1 MTPTPSPAPAAAGE
15 GTERPGGWVDGI
27 GWVALLADLN
37 GDDLAAVHP
46 GGQSCRAGG
55 VWASSAHPVVVVR
68 WADGTTPAPPAP
80 STPAPH
86 ADAATIEAWLME
98 GGPDGMAHWLYAPDH
113 LAADDYEGDDPMSE
127 ADLVL
132 FRQTAARTLGERLA
146 LKFAATPP
154 SAPVERPQPD
164 GDALYAEALAA
175 VRQFAEHVRSVELP
189 APTDGEQH
197 G

>member
-1 MTPTPSPAPAAAGE
+1 MTPTPSPDPAAAGE

-80 STPAPH
+80 STRP
-86 ADAATIEAWLME
+86 DAGRPPIDQRMQW
-98 GGPDGMAHWLYAPDH
+98 
-113 LAADDYEGDDPMSE
+113 
-127 ADLVL
+127 
-132 FRQTAARTLGERLA
+132 
-146 LKFAATPP
+146 FAA
-154 SAPVERPQPD
+154 
-164 GDALYAEALAA
+164 
-175 VRQFAEHVRSVELP
+175 P
-189 APTDGEQH
+189 ASTDGEP
-197 G
+197 